1 VKIVRGTIG
10 KIWHNHRTDGSEFW
24 VLSIDGERY
33 STWDGNL
40 IANIQ
45 EGDLVEF
52 TFNKSGRYQNLL
64 AINRLSR
71 SPFLTA
77 DMLTTSPESL
87 RMVRMNCLRTSAEL
101 LKDTTM
107 LPEQK
112 TSMTIAM
119 AKKLEE
125 HILARPIEIANPKTK
140 DPETDHMNQQEG
152 KA

>member
-1 VKIVRGTIG
+1 MQGTIG

-24 VLSIDGERY
+24 VLSIDSERY
-33 STWDGNL
+33 STWDRNL

-52 TFNKSGRYQNLL
+52 SYDQSGRFRNLK

-71 SPFLTA
+71 SPFMTA
-77 DMLTTSPESL
+77 DLLTTSPESL
-87 RMVRMNCLRTSAEL
+87 RLVRMNCLKISAEL

-112 TSMTIAM
+112 TSMTISM
-119 AKKLEE
+119 SKKLEE
-125 HILARPIEIANPKTK
+125 HILTPLKVKQNLEENKAEINHSQ
-140 DPETDHMNQQEG
+140 EEG

>member
-1 VKIVRGTIG
+1 MRGTIG
-10 KIWHNHRTDGSEFW
+10 KVWHNHRTDGSEFW

-33 STWDGNL
+33 STWDRNL
-40 IANIQ
+40 ISNIQ

-52 TFNKSGRYQNLL
+52 TFNKSGRFKNLL
-64 AINRLSR
+64 ALNRLSR

-87 RMVRMNCLRTSAEL
+87 RVVRMDCLRTSAEL

-112 TSMTIAM
+112 TTMTIAM

-125 HILARPIEIANPKTK
+125 HILSHPIETSNIGTNAPES
-140 DPETDHMNQQEG
+140 DPPNQQEG
-152 KA
+152 KCE

>member
-1 VKIVRGTIG
+1 MQGTVG

-33 STWDGNL
+33 STWDRNL
-40 IANIQ
+40 IVNIQ

-52 TFNKSGRYQNLL
+52 TYDQSGRFRNLKAL
-64 AINRLSR
+64 NRLSR
-71 SPFLTA
+71 SPFMTA
-77 DMLTTSPESL
+77 DLLTTSPESL
-87 RMVRMNCLRTSAEL
+87 RIVRMNCLKISAEL

-119 AKKLEE
+119 SKKLEE
-125 HILARPIEIANPKTK
+125 NILVSMKGQQNIE
-140 DPETDHMNQQEG
+140 ETNLDINNTPREG
-152 KA
+152 KP